1 MKHLHRALALVS
13 LAVLAAPSWAQFA
26 KAEDAIKP
34 AVGAVGNA
42 CKTCHDAFR
51 KD

>member
-1 MKHLHRALALVS
+1 MAK
-13 LAVLAAPSWAQFA
+13 LAVAA
-26 KAEDAIKP
+26 KGGNLDAIKP